1 MCIKPLVRAN
11 RKDHIMADNT
21 ILHVGLF
28 CWNVS
33 LENQQWNHHYGEFG
47 LDLLLILLCVYFYSV
62 NRERGVEGREASHMY
77 HHLSTWGP
85 FQVIFQAWKSGSDD
99 AEVEVI
105 ELLNRNQCV
114 HLKLQIC
121 IHYTFDFTHNKM
133 LGYHKENIQWQ
144 TGAVQ
149 TFIV

>member
-21 ILHVGLF
+21 ILHFGLF

-33 LENQQWNHHYGEFG
+33 LENQQWNHYGELG
-47 LDLLLILLCVYFYSV
+47 LDLLLILLCVYFYIV
-62 NRERGVEGREASHMY
+62 NGERRVEGREASPMY
-77 HHLSTWGP
+77 HHLSTWSP
-85 FQVIFQAWKSGSDD
+85 FRVIFQPWKSGSDD
-99 AEVEVI
+99 AEVKVV

-144 TGAVQ
+144 AGAEQ